1 MPRTGKAELV
11 RLAFRILAAVDAE
24 LLTRHELADRFGVS
38 PQIVGRQIRFLRDSM
53 GVRMKT
59 VTGYGYEVADWGIL
73 DREKFLMWVAD
84 TDTETVKAAKNKFLM
99 GFKRLN
105 LKALKGIW
113 TMK

>member
-38 PQIVGRQIRFLRDSM
+38 PQIVGRQIRFLRDWM

-73 DREKFLMWVAD
+73 DREKFLMWVAN
-84 TDTETVKAAKNKFLM
+84 TDRETVKAAKK
-99 GFKRLN
+99 
-105 LKALKGIW
+105 
-113 TMK
+113 